1 MQTLEFDVQGMSC
14 GGCTGKVQRA
24 LAKVDGVSHAD
35 VTLKPGSAS
44 VLVDPSRVTA
54 AQIESVIAQLGYHA
68 RPHISGEKAHS
79 SL

>member
-24 LAKVDGVSHAD
+24 LARVDGVSHAD
-35 VTLKPGSAS
+35 VTLKPGTAS
-44 VLVDPSRVTA
+44 VLVDPTRVTA
-54 AQIESVIAQLGYHA
+54 AQLESVITQLGYHV
-68 RPHISGEKAHS
+68 RLHNPGKREHS